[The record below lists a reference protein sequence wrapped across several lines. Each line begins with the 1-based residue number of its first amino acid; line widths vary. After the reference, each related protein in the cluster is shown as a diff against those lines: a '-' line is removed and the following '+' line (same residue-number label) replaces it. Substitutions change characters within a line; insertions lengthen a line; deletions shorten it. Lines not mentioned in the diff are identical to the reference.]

1 MKINESKHGFVVK
14 KKVEVSELNAIM
26 YEMEHIKYQFYYF
39 SNI

>member
-26 YEMEHIKYQFYYF
+26 YEMEHIKRYVQMLFF
-39 SNI
+39 